1 MSDNNVTVE
10 KVEEELF
17 KIVKGETVSAAESA
31 TGRCG
36 PALMPR
42 LLLRRLEKRSKT
54 YTFDD
59 SHTKKD

>member
-17 KIVKGETVSAAESA
+17 KIVQGTTVSRSEGESTMARVEAAK
-31 TGRCG
+31 
-36 PALMPR
+36 
-42 LLLRRLEKRSKT
+42 LLLQRLKDRSET

-59 SHTKKD
+59 SHTIKD

>member
-17 KIVKGETVSAAESA
+17 KIVQGTTVSLSAGESA
-31 TGRCG
+31 MARVE
-36 PALMPR
+36 AAK
-42 LLLRRLEKRSKT
+42 LLLQRLEDRSKT

-59 SHTKKD
+59 SHTRKD

>member
-17 KIVKGETVSAAESA
+17 KIVQGTTVSPSEVESVMARVEAAK
-31 TGRCG
+31 
-36 PALMPR
+36 
-42 LLLRRLEKRSKT
+42 LLLQQLEDRSET

-59 SHTKKD
+59 SHIRKD

>member
-17 KIVKGETVSAAESA
+17 KIVQGTTVSPSEMESA
-31 TGRCG
+31 MARVE
-36 PALMPR
+36 AAK
-42 LLLRRLEKRSKT
+42 LLLQRLEDRSET

-59 SHTKKD
+59 SHIRKD